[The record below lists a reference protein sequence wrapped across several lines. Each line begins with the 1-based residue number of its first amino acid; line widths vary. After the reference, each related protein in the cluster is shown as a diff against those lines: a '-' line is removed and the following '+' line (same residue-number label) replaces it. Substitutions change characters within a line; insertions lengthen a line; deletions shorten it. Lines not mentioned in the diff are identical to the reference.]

1 MGISGK
7 YALYMVLKR
16 RFSPVVKA
24 VDPGFGGVG
33 ATNVP
38 SGLFTVGWVFGAV

>member
-1 MGISGK
+1 
-7 YALYMVLKR
+7 MVLKR

-38 SGLFTVGWVFGAV
+38 LGIVSKGYMGV